1 MSEMVIIAR
10 SGRADGFSMAGF
22 NVIEASLQDIE
33 DVAQSCALSGDFG
46 LIVIDDDL
54 YNGLGKETL
63 KRYQKTSKSLLM
75 PIELPKGTMEGTFK
89 DTYIEKIIRRAI
101 GYQLKIK
108 K

>member
-10 SGRADGFSMAGF
+10 HGRADGFLAAGF
-22 NVIEASLQDIE
+22 NVIEATDDDIQE
-33 DVAQSCALSGDFG
+33 ITFECALSGDFG

-63 KRYQKTSKSLLM
+63 RRYQKTSKSLLM
-75 PIELPKGTMEGTFK
+75 PIELPKGSLEGKFK
-89 DTYIEKIIRRAI
+89 DTYIERIIRRAI